1 MGGLFVFFGAGIYS
15 SPSALRPNFR
25 SFCGFVCLYLIVTAV
40 SHGGATLVLFVIGV
54 LTLIVLI
61 YWLLK
66 GKRGALQAVTFTA
79 LLLFGTQFAQTVSA
93 NLDSVLAVFLFGAG
107 AALVAFLLTWLLSWL
122 VDTTRK
128 RRSRMHTKV
137 A

>member
-1 MGGLFVFFGAGIYS
+1 MGGNLGSVGHWGTHS
-15 SPSALRPNFR
+15 R
-25 SFCGFVCLYLIVTAV
+25 CL
-40 SHGGATLVLFVIGV
+40 G
-54 LTLIVLI
+54 

-79 LLLFGTQFAQTVSA
+79 FLLFGTQFAKTVISA

-107 AALVAFLLTWLLSWL
+107 AALVAFLVTWLLSRL

-128 RRSRMHTKV
+128 RQRSRL
-137 A
+137 AQ

>member
-1 MGGLFVFFGAGIYS
+1 LQ
-15 SPSALRPNFR
+15 
-25 SFCGFVCLYLIVTAV
+25 LYLLV
-40 SHGGATLVLFVIGV
+40 SDCDGGQPWGATLVLFVIGA
-54 LTLIVLI
+54 LTLIVSI

-93 NLDSVLAVFLFGAG
+93 NLDSVLAVFLFGGG
-107 AALVAFLLTWLLSWL
+107 AALVAFLVTWLLSWL